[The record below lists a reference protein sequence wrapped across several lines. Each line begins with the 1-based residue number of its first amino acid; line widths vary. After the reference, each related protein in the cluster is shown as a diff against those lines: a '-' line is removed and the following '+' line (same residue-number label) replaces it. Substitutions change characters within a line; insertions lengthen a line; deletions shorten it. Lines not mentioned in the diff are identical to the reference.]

1 MRAFVS
7 VTVAVLVVIGIGIA
21 FVGGLPVPSTK
32 PLIGT
37 ALLLTGPQGT
47 VPLAG
52 RPWPK
57 ATWRV
62 TASYANPI
70 SAIDSVVCP
79 SPHMCQAVAE
89 PFPDPRGAAQDSIL
103 LSTTNGGRSW
113 RQDAVSGHWS
123 IGGISCSS
131 STSCVTSAS
140 GSRQD
145 VMLSTHNGGA
155 SWHARPLP
163 TTTLPAASVDVACPT
178 ATTCHA
184 YFVNVL
190 HHDAPVFESTSDAGA
205 SWTQGSFPAKLQGAI
220 LTCPTANF
228 CIVAGLGSAAPTHAA
243 TSIFVTRD
251 GGDQWSRAVLIPGAA
266 YADAI
271 TCPSSTGCVV
281 LSANFYT
288 NELELL
294 STTDGGI
301 TWTERR
307 VTGAAGS
314 ARQCRRL
321 R

>member
-7 VTVAVLVVIGIGIA
+7 VTVAVLVVIGIGIT

-184 YFVNVL
+184 VL
-190 HHDAPVFESTSDAGA
+190 RKCVASRRSRVRINERRRRELDAG
-205 SWTQGSFPAKLQGAI
+205 
-220 LTCPTANF
+220 
-228 CIVAGLGSAAPTHAA
+228 
-243 TSIFVTRD
+243 
-251 GGDQWSRAVLIPGAA
+251 
-266 YADAI
+266 
-271 TCPSSTGCVV
+271 VV
-281 LSANFYT
+281 P
-288 NELELL
+288 
-294 STTDGGI
+294 
-301 TWTERR
+301 RK
-307 VTGAAGS
+307 AAGRNPHLS
-314 ARQCRRL
+314 HGQLLYRRRAGISGADSCRNEHL
-321 R
+321 RHSRRR